1 MVTLKNIKYKDGNSA
16 KLHAIKI
23 YKEITGNSLIVSK
36 KFVEDAV
43 EFGTE
48 VFENDFIGRTMG
60 LEAFDCD
67 IIEENYS
74 YHDDEDDEPSPETK
88 EALEWYE
95 NQLSFIK
102 DRIDLIVAAKQKE
115 MIPRG

>member
-1 MVTLKNIKYKDGNSA
+1 
-16 KLHAIKI
+16 
-23 YKEITGNSLIVSK
+23 
-36 KFVEDAV
+36 
-43 EFGTE
+43 
-48 VFENDFIGRTMG
+48 MG

-67 IIEENYS
+67 IIEENSS
-74 YHDDEDDEPSPETK
+74 YTGDDDELSPETK

-95 NQLSFIK
+95 KQLSFIK